1 MKDERDAQAD
11 RRSKRLEDEAKSCAQ
26 DDSDFKPIV
35 GTRLRP
41 SEAALSVKYG
51 YVWNCPPASFYSEG
65 RAGEDGEKEGA
76 GMVYRVKKKAFFGDV
91 GGDGV
96 PGGQRRG
103 RNNRSNAEKR
113 DAHATPMEASRPVK
127 PLTSAAVDAQKEG
140 ATGRSVG
147 QQQQGVRDHLD
158 DENVRLVV
166 EAIPRACDGRILVEH
181 EMASIIG
188 KRSDGL
194 RERIASMDENPP
206 PESHLVKENA
216 RKVWGQTREAKVRAI
231 SGCAD
236 AERQKLEEAQARRQT
251 QEEERIE
258 KLNLVV
264 RRREI
269 RLEESRA
276 KAALDQLQWRQKW
289 MLSIVQAA
297 LAINCF
303 HGIVERYRESLP
315 HKWATQWAAR
325 VITRAAKMFLLRK
338 QQRALHDKRSTFFFK
353 FQMKVRDWNRRLG
366 SRV

>member
-1 MKDERDAQAD
+1 LKDERDAQAD
-11 RRSKRLEDEAKSCAQ
+11 RRSRRQEDEAKSCAE

-103 RNNRSNAEKR
+103 TNNRSNAEKR

-127 PLTSAAVDAQKEG
+127 SLTSAAVNAQKEG

-147 QQQQGVRDHLD
+147 QQQQRARDHLD

-194 RERIASMDENPP
+194 RERIASMDENPS

-216 RKVWGQTREAKVRAI
+216 RTVWGQTR
-231 SGCAD
+231 
-236 AERQKLEEAQARRQT
+236 RRGLRSST
-251 QEEERIE
+251 WWCVAGKFDSKNPEPRP
-258 KLNLVV
+258 
-264 RRREI
+264 R
-269 RLEESRA
+269 
-276 KAALDQLQWRQKW
+276 W
-289 MLSIVQAA
+289 
-297 LAINCF
+297 INCSGVRNGCYQSF
-303 HGIVERYRESLP
+303 RPLWPSTAFRGLSRGIGKACHTSGRRSG
-315 HKWATQWAAR
+315 
-325 VITRAAKMFLLRK
+325 LR
-338 QQRALHDKRSTFFFK
+338 
-353 FQMKVRDWNRRLG
+353 G
-366 SRV
+366 